1 MILEAMG
8 QPHGFFVSK
17 AESNEARIIFD
28 IGKECVMQQLNLSG
42 CHVPLITPFKA
53 DSSVDEAGLRRLVNY
68 FIEEV
73 GCDGLVPCGT
83 TGESP
88 TLDHHEHARVI
99 EIVIDETKGRVPVIA
114 GTGSNNTREA
124 IEMTKHAE
132 DAGASASL
140 QVCPYYNRPTQE
152 GLLRHYEA
160 VAGQTK
166 LPLIIY
172 NIPSRSGRLIEAKT
186 MIELSRIDSVVGMKD
201 ACGDLTVTMEIIRAT
216 RRNVKKFHVLCGE
229 DALTFPMMTLGGDGG
244 ILAVA
249 HVLGREYR
257 RMIQSYLSGDIAE
270 AREIHFETLPVVRAL
285 FIETNPVPVKEAME
299 MMGLPSGK
307 PRLPLVPLRPENR
320 ESLRKV
326 LTDFGFLKE
335 R

>member
-1 MILEAMG
+1 MH
-8 QPHGFFVSK
+8 Q
-17 AESNEARIIFD
+17 SNW
-28 IGKECVMQQLNLSG
+28 SG
-42 CHVPLITPFKA
+42 CHVPIITPFKA
-53 DSSVDEAGLRRLVNY
+53 DLSIDEAGLRRLVNY

-114 GTGSNNTREA
+114 GTGSNNTKEA

-140 QVCPYYNRPTQE
+140 QVCPYYNRPTQD
-152 GLLRHYEA
+152 GLLRHFEA
-160 VAGQTK
+160 VAKQTK

-186 MIELSRIDSVVGMKD
+186 MIELSHIDNVIGMKD
-201 ACGDLTVTMEIIRAT
+201 ACGDLMVTMEIIRAT
-216 RRNVKKFHVLCGE
+216 RQNEKKFHVLCGE
-229 DALTFPMMTLGGDGG
+229 DALTFPMMALGGDGG

-249 HVLGREYR
+249 HILGKEYR
-257 RMIQSYLSGDIAE
+257 KMIKLYLSGEIAE
-270 AREIHFETLPVVRAL
+270 ARDIHFKTLPIVQAL
-285 FIETNPVPVKEAME
+285 FVETNPVPVKEAMG

-307 PRLPLVPLRPENR
+307 PRLPLVSLKPENR
-320 ESLRKV
+320 EVLRKV
-326 LTDFGFLKE
+326 LTNYGILRE
-335 R
+335 Q